1 MRIYGIFLPKD
12 VLAKIYHQNAE
23 RVLFGLTAK
32 GD

>member
-1 MRIYGIFLPKD
+1 MIYGIFLPKD
-12 VLAKIYHQNAE
+12 VLAKIYHKSAE